1 MSTIADLKRFE
12 GETFFEWKLRCCL
25 AKKRKETD
33 MDWIEIRDM
42 LGLDITPDQLR
53 KQAVGYAEYDDY
65 IHGNIGV
72 ATRIL
77 SISDM
82 HVPFQLPIDLLSD
95 YAGKVDI
102 LQINGDVIDC
112 QALSRFPKLY
122 RQSPMEEIIEGRQY
136 LINMIEY
143 VNPKKVIINYGNHD
157 KRLITYLAKKLD
169 TDILQLLPDTSL
181 ELIFE
186 DGFRNY
192 DKKSKSKTW
201 YEPLN
206 TIFPNIE
213 IEYHDDWKSKIGKT
227 WFVHPLAY
235 RQGCLATAEKAKDYL
250 QDVDSESFDCVVMA
264 HTHQIGDTER
274 GRIRLLEQGA
284 FADVGKMNYMDGKL
298 AKPQKKG
305 FAFICQDTDG
315 NLIGDKTKVISLNR
329 PQSI

>member
-1 MSTIADLKRFE
+1 MPIITDLKKIE
-12 GETFFEWKLRCCL
+12 GESALEWKIRCCL

-53 KQAVGYAEYDDY
+53 KVAVGYEEYDSY

-77 SISDM
+77 SVSDM
-82 HVPFQLPIDLLSD
+82 HVPFQLPVELLSD
-95 YAGKVDI
+95 YVGNIDI
-102 LQINGDVIDC
+102 LQINGDVIDA
-112 QALSRFPKLY
+112 QGMSKFPKIY

-136 LINMIEY
+136 LIDLIEY
-143 VNPKKVIINYGNHD
+143 INPKKVVVNYGNHD

-181 ELIFE
+181 ELIFV

-192 DKKSKSKTW
+192 DKKSKAKVW
-201 YEPLN
+201 YEPLCN
-206 TIFPNIE
+206 VFPDIE

-250 QDVDSESFDCVVMA
+250 QDTDKEGFDCVVMA
-264 HTHQIGDTER
+264 HTHQIGDSER
-274 GRIRLLEQGA
+274 GFIRLLEQGA
-284 FADVGKMNYMDGKL
+284 FADVSKMNYMDGKL
-298 AKPQKKG
+298 TKPQKKG
-305 FAFICQDTDG
+305 VALICQDAEG
-315 NLIGDKTKVISLNR
+315 NLIGIKSKVISLN
-329 PQSI
+329 